1 MLLTARTPAE
11 SLEKTYRLQSANR
24 EQVDRF
30 KISYAKLLPLIN
42 EKESEENVKDH
53 LMDFLKEVYYKDVH
67 VVAPKGKTDFVIH
80 LGKDATTQAGVLF
93 EVKRPANKGEMVTR
107 QNLNTKAFHE
117 LLLYYFQERERA
129 KNSDIRH
136 CVITNVYEWF
146 IFDAA
151 LIDRLFYRN
160 AHLAKEYKSWASGQ
174 KVSLKNE
181 LFYNEIAKPFL
192 AALPDEI
199 PFTYF
204 DIRDYQKNV
213 LDADKSNDKALLSLY
228 KILSPT
234 HLLKL
239 PTATD
244 SNRLNPQFYTEL
256 LHIIGLEEV
265 KEGGKKV
272 IRRKEAGNGRNAASP
287 TSRRDEGSLLEN
299 TIVQL
304 DIANKLY
311 HLPDREQYGATPD
324 EQLFSVA
331 LELCITWINRILF
344 LKLLESQLV
353 KYHGGNSAYAFLNRA
368 TVGDFDELYKLFF
381 RVLAKKPAER
391 QASIQAKFGRVP
403 YLNSSL
409 FEITELEDATININ
423 SLEDSQTLPLRAK
436 SVLNDNPAYQHQ
448 NELPTLLYLF
458 AFLDAYD
465 FASESREDIQETN
478 RTLINAS
485 VLGLIFE
492 KINGYKD
499 GSFYTPGFITEY
511 MCRETIRK
519 AVVQKFNDAK
529 GWHCKDFADLEDKD
543 LDRAEANALINEIR
557 ICDPA
562 VGSGH
567 FLVSALNELIAI
579 KSDLKVLQDETG
591 RRLKGYT
598 VSILNDEL
606 VVEDEDSEPFS
617 YGLQAATGKP
627 TIERQRVQK
636 SLFTEKQTIIENC
649 LFGVDIN
656 PNSVKICRLRL
667 WIELLKSAYYTDESG
682 FTELE
687 TLPNIDIN
695 IKQGN
700 SLLSKFSL
708 TEDLSDVFRK
718 QKFSLRTYKD
728 AVRAY
733 KEAKSKDAKAEL
745 QRFINEIKSQFR
757 ETVSNRD
764 PKRKKLA
771 DLRGQRVL
779 LDNNIDIFG
788 NPMKDPK
795 LVAAEIIRTNKYIE
809 QIETEIA
816 NIENNALYRGSFEW
830 RFEFPEVLDEKG
842 NFIGFDAIIGNPPY
856 IRQEELGESKALLKK
871 DFPKT
876 YAGTADLY
884 VMFVEHGLR
893 ILRPNGQFVFIIP
906 NKWMRAGYGLALRKW
921 LKTLAIEQ
929 ITDFG
934 DLPVFDEATTYPSI
948 LSIRNAPA
956 VDHFQAATVD
966 TLQFPNGLAAYLQT
980 ACFAVSNDSLQ
991 HEGWQLTNV
1000 EVQQLMAK
1008 LRTTGKP
1015 LGEYVNG
1022 KIYYGIKT
1030 GLNEAFVIDAATKD
1044 RLIGEDPRSAEII
1057 KPFLAGRDIK
1067 RYQTPKVDKYLILI
1081 EKGQTNRQRAKMAPA
1096 VWLETTYP
1104 AVHSWLIPFES
1115 KAKIRGDKGDY
1126 WWELRSCDYYDA
1138 FKRNKIS
1145 FPDIGIKVQAMY
1157 DKEGTYCVNTAYFI
1171 PEDDKYL
1178 LAILNSATV
1187 LHFYASLST
1196 AIRGGYLRFFK
1207 QYVEQIPIPVVSD
1220 TQRAKIELL
1229 VNKIIHAKA
1238 TNPTADTSAL
1248 EAEIDRLVYGLY
1260 GLTDAEIAIVEG
1272 R

>member
-11 SLEKTYRLQSANR
+11 SLEKTHRLQPANR

-30 KISYAKLLPLIN
+30 KVSYAKLLPLIN
-42 EKESEENVKDH
+42 EKESEENVKKH
-53 LMDFLKEVYYKDVH
+53 LMDFLSEVYYNGAH

-80 LGKDATTQAGVLF
+80 LGRDATTPAGVLF
-93 EVKRPANKGEMVTR
+93 EVKRPANKAEMVTR

-160 AHLAKEYKSWASGQ
+160 AQLTKEYKAWTAGQ
-174 KVSLKNE
+174 KVSRNNE

-192 AALPDEI
+192 ADLPDEI

-213 LDADKSNDKALLSLY
+213 ADADQTNDKALLSLY

-244 SNRLNPQFYTEL
+244 SNRLNPKFYTEL
-256 LHIIGLEEV
+256 LHLIGLEEV
-265 KEGGKKV
+265 KDGGKKV
-272 IRRKEAGNGRNAASP
+272 IRRKEAA
-287 TSRRDEGSLLEN
+287 RRDEGSLLEN

-304 DIANKLY
+304 DVANKLH
-311 HLPDREQYGATPD
+311 HLPDRGQYGATTD
-324 EQLFSVA
+324 EQLFNVA
-331 LELCITWINRILF
+331 LELCITWVNRILF

-353 KYHGGNSAYAFLNRA
+353 KYHGDNRAYAFLNQA

-381 RVLAKKPAER
+381 RVLAKKTAER

-409 FEITELEDATININ
+409 FEITELEDATLNVN
-423 SLEDSQTLPLRAK
+423 SLEDSQTLPLLRT
-436 SVLNDNPAYQHQ
+436 SVLRYSVAYKATEYL
-448 NELPTLLYLF
+448 NTLPYLF

-499 GSFYTPGFITEY
+499 GSFYTPGFITEH

-519 AVVQKFNDAK
+519 AVVQKFNEAK
-529 GWHCKDFADLEDKD
+529 GWTCRDFADLEDKD
-543 LDRAEANALINEIR
+543 LDRADANALINEIR

-579 KSDLKVLQDETG
+579 KSDLRVLQDETG
-591 RRLKGYT
+591 KRLKGYT

-606 VVEDEDSEPFS
+606 VVEDEDGEPFS
-617 YGLQAATGKP
+617 YGLQTTTGKLTAARP
-627 TIERQRVQK
+627 TAERQRVQK
-636 SLFTEKQTIIENC
+636 ALFHEKQTIIENC

-667 WIELLKSAYYTDESG
+667 WIELLKNAYYTDESG

-708 TEDLSDVFRK
+708 TEDLSDVFKR
-718 QKFSLRTYKD
+718 QKFSLQSYKD
-728 AVRAY
+728 AVVAY
-733 KEAKSKDAKAEL
+733 KNAPNKEAKNEL
-745 QRFINEIKSQFR
+745 QRFIGEIKSQFR
-757 ETVSNRD
+757 ETVINRD
-764 PKRKKLA
+764 PRRKKLA

-779 LDNNIDIFG
+779 LSNNIDIFG
-788 NPMKDPK
+788 NAIKDPK
-795 LVAAEIIRTNKYIE
+795 LVQIELKRTDNYIE
-809 QIETEIA
+809 QIEAEIA
-816 NIENNALYRGSFEW
+816 DIENNALYRGAFEW

-842 NFIGFDAIIGNPPY
+842 NFVGFDVTIGNPPY
-856 IRQEELGESKALLKK
+856 IRQEELGDAKKLLKK

-906 NKWMRAGYGLALRKW
+906 NKWMRAGYGLSLRKW
-921 LKTLAIEQ
+921 LKTLAIDQ

-948 LSIRNAPA
+948 LSVKNAPA
-956 VDHFQAATVD
+956 SAHFLAAAVD
-966 TLQFPNGLAAYLQT
+966 TLQFPNGLAAHLQT
-980 ACFAVSNDSLQ
+980 TDFAVRNDSLQ
-991 HEGWQLTNV
+991 DEGWQLTNAA
-1000 EVQQLMAK
+1000 VQQLMAK
-1008 LRTTGKP
+1008 LRAAGKP

-1022 KIYYGIKT
+1022 KIYRGVLT

-1044 RLIGEDPRSAEII
+1044 RLIAEDPRSAEII

-1067 RYQTPKVDKYLILI
+1067 RYQTPVVDKYLIFSRRGI
-1081 EKGQTNRQRAKMAPA
+1081 VIAD
-1096 VWLETTYP
+1096 YP
-1104 AVHSWLIPFES
+1104 AVLNYLMQFKERLMPCPKDWEG
-1115 KAKIRGDKGDY
+1115 KWKGRKQGTY
-1126 WWELRSCDYYDA
+1126 KWYELQDAVDYYSE
-1138 FKRNKIS
+1138 FEKPKLTL
-1145 FPDIGIKVQAMY
+1145 PDIAVKNQVTLDLIGS
-1157 DKEGTYCVNTAYFI
+1157 YCVNTAYI
-1171 PEDDKYL
+1171 IVSEKKGL
-1178 LAILNSATV
+1178 LAILNSTLV
-1187 LHFYASLST
+1187 LYFYGNITSS
-1196 AIRGGYLRFFK
+1196 IRGGYLRFIR
-1207 QYVEQIPIPVVSD
+1207 QYLEQIPIATLTLEQNSQLE
-1220 TQRAKIELL
+1220 TLTNQILT
-1229 VNKIIHAKA
+1229 AKA
-1238 TNPTADTSAL
+1238 TDPTADTAAA
-1248 EAEIDRLVYGLY
+1248 EAEIDRLVYALY
-1260 GLTDAEIAIVEG
+1260 GLTPEEIAIVEG
-1272 R
+1272 RA